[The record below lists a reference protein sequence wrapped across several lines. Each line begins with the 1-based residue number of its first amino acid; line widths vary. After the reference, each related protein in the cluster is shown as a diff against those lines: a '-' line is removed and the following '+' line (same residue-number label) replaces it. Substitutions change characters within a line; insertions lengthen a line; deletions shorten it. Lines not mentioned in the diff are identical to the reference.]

1 MEQKEWLT
9 VSEASEVLE
18 ISERQVIN
26 RINQGKLK
34 AKRAGRR
41 WLIHKLLAPEV
52 SEVPERSESEI
63 FQKFE
68 EVELLKRQ
76 NLEKDAEIERLRH
89 ELEVKNQQI
98 AKLQDEVADSR
109 QRSDTIILQL
119 TQRLGEQQQL
129 LEYRSGPFWRRWF
142 KKKKLEEDQ
151 QA

>member
-34 AKRAGRR
+34 AKRDGRR

-76 NLEKDAEIERLRH
+76 NLEKDAEIE
-89 ELEVKNQQI
+89 
-98 AKLQDEVADSR
+98 
-109 QRSDTIILQL
+109 
-119 TQRLGEQQQL
+119 
-129 LEYRSGPFWRRWF
+129 
-142 KKKKLEEDQ
+142 
-151 QA
+151 